1 MKITLTGT
9 DFNRI
14 MRVCGPAVSKDD
26 VRESLQHIELQC
38 NGRTGGPGR
47 RMRHGLRWLY
57 PGANPFP
64 LPGRAGH
71 RDDSPL

>member
-38 NGRTGGPGR
+38 NGRARAKDAPR
-47 RMRHGLRWLY
+47 AAMAVPWRKPVSPARES
-57 PGANPFP
+57 GAP
-64 LPGRAGH
+64 
-71 RDDSPL
+71 